1 MVALIN
7 SGKAISALKRGAVGF
22 INKFTD
28 DEVAQKLMSMGIL
41 PGTRIE
47 LVRRA
52 PLGGGCYIKAD
63 NLLIALRTEEAA
75 RVILR

>member
-1 MVALIN
+1 MVALLN
-7 SGKAISALKRGAVGF
+7 SGKTISALKKGAVGF

-28 DEVAQKLMSMGIL
+28 DEIAQKLMSMGIL

-47 LVRRA
+47 LVRKA

-75 RVILR
+75 RVTLR

>member
-1 MVALIN
+1 MVALLN
-7 SGKAISALKRGAVGF
+7 SGKTIAALKRGAVGF

>member
-1 MVALIN
+1 MVALLN
-7 SGKAISALKRGAVGF
+7 SGKTISALRRGAVGF

-63 NLLIALRTEEAA
+63 NLLVALRTEEAA

>member
-1 MVALIN
+1 VVALLN
-7 SGKAISALKRGAVGF
+7 SGKTISALKRGAVGF

-47 LVRRA
+47 LVRKA
-52 PLGGGCYIKAD
+52 PLGGGCYVKAD
-63 NLLIALRTEEAA
+63 NLLIALRSEEAA

>member
-1 MVALIN
+1 MVALLN
-7 SGKAISALKRGAVGF
+7 SGKAISALKKGAVGF
-22 INKFTD
+22 ISSFTD
-28 DEVAQKLMSMGIL
+28 DEVAQKLMSMGLL

-47 LVRRA
+47 LVRKA

-63 NLLIALRTEEAA
+63 NLLIALRSQEAA

>member
-1 MVALIN
+1 MVALLN
-7 SGKAISALKRGAVGF
+7 SGKTISALKRGAVGF

-63 NLLIALRTEEAA
+63 NLLVALRTEEAA

>member
-1 MVALIN
+1 MVALLN
-7 SGKAISALKRGAVGF
+7 SGKTISALKKGAVGF
-22 INKFTD
+22 IGKFTD
-28 DEVAQKLMSMGIL
+28 DEIAQKLMSMGLL

-63 NLLIALRTEEAA
+63 NLLIALRTQEAA
-75 RVILR
+75 RVLLR